1 MIEALKDFP
10 DNVIAIACHGRVAKA
25 DYETVLIPGIED
37 KLSRHKKVRIYCE
50 IAPDFGGL
58 DPGAVWED
66 TKVGFSHL
74 RDWERAAMV
83 TDVEW
88 MRHAAKFFGGFF
100 GFLVSGEWR
109 AFPTA
114 DADKARE
121 WVVGGGPA
129 ARM

>member
-1 MIEALKDFP
+1 MRSRLITADSIPARSGK
-10 DNVIAIACHGRVAKA
+10 IRRSASAK
-25 DYETVLIPGIED
+25 
-37 KLSRHKKVRIYCE
+37 S
-50 IAPDFGGL
+50 
-58 DPGAVWED
+58 
-66 TKVGFSHL
+66 